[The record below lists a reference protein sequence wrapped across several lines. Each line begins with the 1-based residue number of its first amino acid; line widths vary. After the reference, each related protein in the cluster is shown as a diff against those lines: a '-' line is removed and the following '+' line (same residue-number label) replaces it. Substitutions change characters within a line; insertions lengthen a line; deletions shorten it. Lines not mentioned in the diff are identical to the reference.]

1 MADII
6 FNTGKKKIVDHNDA
20 DTINLL
26 SNTIKVMLVDTTYV
40 GNADDDF
47 VDDGTSNDPQSKE
60 LTGVSGY
67 TGGFAGSGRKTL
79 AGKTITTNDTA
90 DRAEFDANDVTWT
103 ALGVGGT
110 IGSVIMYKNGTADT
124 DSQLIAKFDV
134 TDTPTNGSDI
144 TVQWNAAGL
153 LNF

>member
-1 MADII
+1 MADIF

-26 SNTIKVMLVDTTYV
+26 SDTIQVMLVDATYT

-47 VDDGTSNDPQSKE
+47 VDDGIAGDPQSHE
-60 LTGVSGY
+60 IAVTGY
-67 TGGFAGSGRKTL
+67 TIGFGGTGRKTL
-79 AGKTITTNDTA
+79 AGKTITTDDAN

-103 ALGVGGT
+103 TLGTGAT
-110 IGSVIMYKNGTADT
+110 IGAIILYKRNTVDT

-144 TVQWNAAGL
+144 TAQWNVEGL